1 MSKPQEK
8 PAIASLSPQEFESL
22 LRQVQ
27 ENESLSDSCRKIVV
41 ETMQRFN
48 EILEQLKSSKISMS
62 QIQKLLGFY
71 SEQLKKARQDR

>member
-1 MSKPQEK
+1 MVKPQEK
-8 PAIASLSPQEFESL
+8 PAIASLSPEEFQL
-22 LRQVQ
+22 LLQQVQ
-27 ENESLSDSCRKIVV
+27 EGESLSDSWKKIVV

-71 SEQLKKARQDR
+71 SEQLKKHRQDR